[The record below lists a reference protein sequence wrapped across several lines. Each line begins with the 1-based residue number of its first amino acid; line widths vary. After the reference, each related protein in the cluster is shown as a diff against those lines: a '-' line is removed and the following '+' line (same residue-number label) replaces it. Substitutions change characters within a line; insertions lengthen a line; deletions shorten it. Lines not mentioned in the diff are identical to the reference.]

1 MFRIRTSPAVIRY
14 RTVRLECNLS
24 VFPSCR
30 LLAKLHPDV
39 VSLFHYLHS
48 IQPLFIVLTEYR
60 STLCTMY
67 GYTVYSP
74 DCLTDSSPR
83 NANHAVLW
91 RCMGKSHNP
100 CSGLI
105 SPFHRPRLAHP
116 SRGVRAPRCIS
127 VRQLIP
133 SLARGRLTFEY
144 SRTA

>member
-14 RTVRLECNLS
+14 RTVRLQCNLS

-60 STLCTMY
+60 SVHI
-67 GYTVYSP
+67 VYYVRVHSVHSL

-133 SLARGRLTFEY
+133 SLARG
-144 SRTA
+144 S